1 MIDKSLR
8 QYYENGKEVDPYRK
22 GLEIIAGKGKD
33 TIQTTAPGKIT
44 ARNLIKP
51 AEKMTLPSVRKDK
64 TVPSITTLPKTARPS
79 FDQKKYSGLASA
91 FYDKIKAGEESYLDK
106 YINRDPVRTAGGVE
120 EWGEDYDYLTSS
132 AAPDTAL
139 AAAPDTALTA
149 APDKPLAQLVTY
161 PQTDTAITSTGEGET
176 ATSYTDTQMQNIIE
190 NANPDEKNFITT
202 IFKTANDTIDN
213 LGIDKTKIATNLVKN
228 KVGKIVATELGISGG
243 AAGGPIGMLIG
254 WLVGKAIEKFT
265 GGKEKKEEI
274 EGIFSFDDEII
285 TPIAPIYSNPNED
298 RAREEA
304 AAKAASDAM
313 VAKEIAAAEAF
324 RADKEKQEEL
334 ARQAK
339 AYAEAQ
345 AAKAPPQITQPTG
358 GGNGGGQ
365 PQTGGGGYERGD
377 YGGRGYHWAKG
388 GRVDKALGG
397 RIRDI

>member
-1 MIDKSLR
+1 MIDKSIR
-8 QYYENGKEVDPYRK
+8 QHYQNGERVNPYRK
-22 GLEIIAGKGKD
+22 GLEIIAGKGKG
-33 TIQTTAPGKIT
+33 TFQTTAPAKIT
-44 ARNLIKP
+44 AKDLIQP
-51 AEKMTLPSVRKDK
+51 TGKMTLPSVKASG
-64 TVPSITTLPKTARPS
+64 TSPSIRTLPTITQPSLDSARYSGLVNILPKT
-79 FDQKKYSGLASA
+79 
-91 FYDKIKAGEESYLDK
+91 EEGSYLDK
-106 YINRDPVRTAGGVE
+106 YINRDPVRIVE
-120 EWGEDYDYLTSS
+120 RAAEAYPTDVHPPEFDYLTSS
-132 AAPDTAL
+132 LVGTDKATTSPDI
-139 AAAPDTALTA
+139 DNI
-149 APDKPLAQLVTY
+149 LAQLTTS
-161 PQTDTAITSTGEGET
+161 PKTDTAITSTGEGET